1 MANFEMH
8 ISTSCA
14 VGAVLGGIGY
24 AVGMPTATCVVA
36 GTLCGIAGMLP
47 DLDHD
52 GGVPLRETLSF
63 MAAAVACLMQE
74 RWRHLGLT
82 LESLAMAGLL
92 TYIMIRFALGGMLR
106 RLTVH
111 RGMFHSLP
119 AALIAGLLTFL
130 VCHSTDMNGRL
141 FKSGAVVLGFLV
153 HLILDEIYSFEY
165 KNGLV
170 RIKNSFGT
178 AMKIYGDD
186 PIANLVTFAQLVG
199 LTYVAVHDPF
209 VMDRYRQAREQRMVG
224 TGEPAHQAA
233 PGNALG
239 GLRPFALQQPPA
251 TQQVPPAY
259 QPAPATNPPVP
270 VARDPKQETR
280 PALWR

>member
-92 TYIMIRFALGGMLR
+92 TYVMIRFGLGGLLR

-130 VCHSTDMNGRL
+130 VCHSSDMNGRL

-186 PIANLVTFAQLVG
+186 PIANIVTFAQLVG

-209 VMDRYRQAREQRMVG
+209 VMDRYRQSREHQLVG
-224 TGEPAHQAA
+224 TGTPVQQAA
-233 PGNALG
+233 PGDAIGRRNPFDF
-239 GLRPFALQQPPA
+239 LRPAGDSSA
-251 TQQVPPAY
+251 
-259 QPAPATNPPVP
+259 APTNPPVP
-270 VARDPKQETR
+270 VARDPQQESR